1 MISCLIVAHLSGA
14 TINVTFRFCTS
25 VGLTFRNQKLFA
37 QRTAK
42 NYPIVS
48 EFKSRQGVFEIY
60 SFETYTSEC
69 IYIQIYKYIYIYIYI
84 YIHLFLKVFQFE
96 NIDKINIPFLFQLKR
111 C

>member
-1 MISCLIVAHLSGA
+1 MISCLIVSHLSGA

-25 VGLTFRNQKLFA
+25 VGLTFRNQKLFT

-69 IYIQIYKYIYIYIYI
+69 IYIQIYKYIYIYTP
-84 YIHLFLKVFQFE
+84 VFKSFS
-96 NIDKINIPFLFQLKR
+96 I
-111 C
+111 